1 MTNVPGDVVIRETM
15 RQRFYRIAA
24 ELLDTDPRVA
34 IVLADI
40 GVGYLDEFGV
50 FERHPKR
57 AINVGIREAL
67 MVSTAGGMALEGLR
81 PIAHSYAPFL
91 IERSFEQVKLDF
103 GHQGTGGIL
112 VSIGASYDWAEGGRT
127 HHSPGDVAL
136 IGTLPDWT
144 VHVPGHA
151 DEVEQLLRQ
160 AVVDDGPVYIRLSD
174 AANRE
179 ARPDGCGAVALVRDG
194 GSGAPTILAIG
205 PMLQPVLD
213 ALDVPDA
220 PDAAADLRATI
231 LYTATPRPLDGEGLR
246 RLVTGTDVALVEPY
260 LEGTSAAAVTAALA
274 DRPIRLLSIGV
285 PSVELRRYGTRQDH
299 DKAYGLDAAGIRTRL
314 ATFVDGPYSKG

>member
-1 MTNVPGDVVIRETM
+1 M
-15 RQRFYRIAA
+15 RQRFYRVTA

-40 GVGYLDEFGV
+40 GVGYLEGFGV
-50 FERHPKR
+50 FERHPRR

-67 MVSTAGGMALEGLR
+67 MVSSAGGMALEGLR

-91 IERSFEQVKLDF
+91 IERAFEQVKLDF

-144 VHVPGHA
+144 IHVPGHA

-160 AVVDDGPVYIRLSD
+160 AVLDDGPVYIRLSD
-174 AANRE
+174 AENRSP
-179 ARPDGCGAVALVRDG
+179 RTDGCGQVALVRSG
-194 GSGAPTILAIG
+194 GPGAPTILAIG
-205 PMLQPVLD
+205 PMLQAVLD
-213 ALDVPDA
+213 AT
-220 PDAAADLRATI
+220 ADLDATI
-231 LYTATPRPLDGEGLR
+231 LYTATPRPLDADGLR
-246 RLVTGTDVALVEPY
+246 RHVTGSDVVLVEPY
-260 LEGTSAAAVTAALA
+260 LEATSAGAVSAALS

-299 DKAYGLDAAGIRTRL
+299 DRAYGLDAAGLRTRL
-314 ATFVDGPYSKG
+314 SAFLDRSAEGVGA

>member
-1 MTNVPGDVVIRETM
+1 MHESM
-15 RQRFYRIAA
+15 RQRFYRVTA

-40 GVGYLDEFGV
+40 GVGYLEGFGV
-50 FERHPKR
+50 FERHPRR

-91 IERSFEQVKLDF
+91 IERAFEQVKLDF

-136 IGTLPDWT
+136 ISTLPDWT
-144 VHVPGHA
+144 IHVPGHA

-160 AVVDDGPVYIRLSD
+160 AVLDDGPVYIRLSD
-174 AANRE
+174 AQNRSP
-179 ARPDGCGAVALVRDG
+179 RMDGCMAVAVVLVRSG
-194 GSGAPTILAIG
+194 GPGAPTILAVG
-205 PMLQPVLD
+205 PILQPVLD
-213 ALDVPDA
+213 AADDLD
-220 PDAAADLRATI
+220 ATI
-231 LYTATPRPLDGEGLR
+231 LYTATPRPLDADGLR
-246 RLVTGTDVALVEPY
+246 RHVTGTEVVLVEPY
-260 LEGTSAAAVTAALA
+260 LEATSAGAVSAALS

-285 PSVELRRYGTRQDH
+285 SSVELRRYGTRQDH
-299 DKAYGLDAAGIRTRL
+299 DQAYGLDAAGIRTRL
-314 ATFVDGPYSKG
+314 TGFLERAAEGVGA